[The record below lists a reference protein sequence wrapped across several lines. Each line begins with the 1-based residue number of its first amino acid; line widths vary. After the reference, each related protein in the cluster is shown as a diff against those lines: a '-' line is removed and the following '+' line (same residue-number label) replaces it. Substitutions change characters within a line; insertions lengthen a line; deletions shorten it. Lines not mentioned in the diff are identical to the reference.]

1 IGREPREV
9 AETDEAD
16 PPVADR
22 PAHPRVAQ
30 RSQFHL
36 ALRGVARAEPR
47 LHVAGMAGQ
56 LGHALP
62 HLGVQQAK
70 ESFHADLLEMGFLA
84 PLAVERR
91 ELAGPGVTAN
101 SHPVDSRPLLKV
113 ALVSRSA

>member
-1 IGREPREV
+1 MGREPREV

-30 RSQFHL
+30 RPKFRL
-36 ALRGVARAEPR
+36 ALRGEARAEPR

-70 ESFHADLLEMGFLA
+70 ESFHADLLEMGFAA
-84 PLAVERR
+84 PLAVVRR
-91 ELAGPGVTAN
+91 EMAGPGVTADR
-101 SHPVDSRPLLKV
+101 HADEPGPLEKV
-113 ALVSRSA
+113 